1 MSEWIMFYPMKLS
14 PIKFHNIS
22 LELGDE
28 ILALKYVLMNFFFSG
43 ASCQN

>member
-1 MSEWIMFYPMKLS
+1 MFYPMKLS

-28 ILALKYVLMNFFFSG
+28 ILRVALKYDLMNFFFSG